1 MRYLLVIILQLN
13 LSKENE
19 ENNDSIQ
26 SDTISEF
33 TRDEEINIKLFNLKC
48 EWENIHNKV
57 IFDAINESLDG
68 LRPYGLK
75 GPPLPWS
82 KQNRTLTYKNG
93 HISQVNSIMDIV
105 QKKILTWARTYAGT
119 MNFSELLREYKIAYL
134 EEDQLNQVREERLAL
149 MLASEIE
156 ENEPLWTDYEFEET
170 SIKIDIADMILDKLF
185 DETALLIQNK
195 GKIS

>member
-1 MRYLLVIILQLN
+1 M
-13 LSKENE
+13 
-19 ENNDSIQ
+19 
-26 SDTISEF
+26 
-33 TRDEEINIKLFNLKC
+33 
-48 EWENIHNKV
+48 
-57 IFDAINESLDG
+57 
-68 LRPYGLK
+68 RPYGLK

-82 KQNRTLTYKNG
+82 KHNRTLTYKNG

-195 GKIS
+195 GKISWIMSTPDLDDNQSEVQVITDADE